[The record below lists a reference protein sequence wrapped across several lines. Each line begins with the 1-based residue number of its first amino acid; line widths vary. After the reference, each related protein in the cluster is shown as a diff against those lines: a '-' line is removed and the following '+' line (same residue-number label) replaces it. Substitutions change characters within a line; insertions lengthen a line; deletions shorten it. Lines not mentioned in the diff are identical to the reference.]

1 MELQLG
7 YIGLSVLMMII
18 IYFIAA
24 RAINDEAS
32 TARRLKRKP
41 LVLIIGLVLWHL
53 YLFLIAQSGFLQDFS
68 FPPRVVL
75 VVILPAFLFT
85 GIFIFRNRNKQW
97 IQNIPPHWMLFYQ
110 TFRILIETL
119 FVFSVA
125 KGVLPYQVTI
135 QGYNMDLVFALT
147 ATVIGFMVYKGS
159 KHSINL
165 AIAWNFLGLAVIAT
179 IIFLFMSTIYFAEF
193 FGSSEPIMSKEFG
206 VYPYPLVAGF
216 LMPSA
221 VFMHV
226 LSIVQ
231 LIKSKKNEVKYG
243 KLITS
248 LKASYQRK

>member
-7 YIGLSVLMMII
+7 YIGLSLLMTII

-24 RAINDEAS
+24 RAINDKGNFD
-32 TARRLKRKP
+32 RKVKRKP
-41 LVLIIGLVLWHL
+41 LLLIIGLILWHL

-85 GIFIFRNRNKQW
+85 GIFIFRNRNIQW
-97 IQNIPPHWMLFYQ
+97 IQHIPSHWLLFYQ

-125 KGVLPYQVTI
+125 KGVLPYHVTI
-135 QGYNMDLVFALT
+135 EGYNMDLIFALT
-147 ATVIGFMVYKGS
+147 APVIGFLVYKRS

-165 AIAWNFLGLAVIAT
+165 AIAWNFIGLTVIAT
-179 IIFLFMSTIYFAEF
+179 ILFLFMTTIYFPQF
-193 FGSSEPIMSKEFG
+193 FGSSEPLMSKEFG

-231 LIKSKKNEVKYG
+231 LIKRKKSR
-243 KLITS
+243 L
-248 LKASYQRK
+248 

>member
-1 MELQLG
+1 MGLQLG
-7 YIGLSVLMMII
+7 YIGLSLLMSII
-18 IYFIAA
+18 LYFIASK
-24 RAINDEAS
+24 AINHEA
-32 TARRLKRKP
+32 TTDRRLKRKP
-41 LVLIIGLVLWHL
+41 LLLVIGLVLWHV

-75 VVILPAFLFT
+75 VIILPAFLFT
-85 GIFIFRNRNKQW
+85 GIFIFRNRNNQW
-97 IQNIPPHWMLFYQ
+97 IQHIPPHWLFFYQ

-135 QGYNMDLVFALT
+135 EGYNMDFVFAIT
-147 ATVIGFMVYKGS
+147 APVIGILVYKRS

-165 AIAWNFLGLAVIAT
+165 AVAWNFLGLTVIAT
-179 IIFLFMSTIYFAEF
+179 ILFLFMTTIYFPDF
-193 FGSSEPIMSKEFG
+193 FGSSEPLMSKDFG

-231 LIKSKKNEVKYG
+231 LTKRKKSR
-243 KLITS
+243 L
-248 LKASYQRK
+248 

>member
-7 YIGLSVLMMII
+7 YIGLSLLMTII

-24 RAINDEAS
+24 RAINDKGNFD
-32 TARRLKRKP
+32 RKVKRKSLL
-41 LVLIIGLVLWHL
+41 LVIGLVLWHV

-75 VVILPAFLFT
+75 VVILPAFIFT
-85 GIFIFRNRNKQW
+85 GIFIFRNRNNQW
-97 IQNIPPHWMLFYQ
+97 IQHIPPHWLLFYQ
-110 TFRILIETL
+110 IFRILIETL

-125 KGVLPYQVTI
+125 KGVLPYHVTI
-135 QGYNMDLVFALT
+135 EGYNMDLIFAFT
-147 ATVIGFMVYKGS
+147 APVIGFLVYKRH
-159 KHSINL
+159 KRSINL
-165 AIAWNFLGLAVIAT
+165 AIAWNFLGLTVIAT
-179 IIFLFMSTIYFAEF
+179 ILFLFMTTIYFPEF
-193 FGSSEPIMSKEFG
+193 FGSSEPLMSKEFG

-231 LIKSKKNEVKYG
+231 LIKRKKNKIIFREW
-243 KLITS
+243 
-248 LKASYQRK
+248 

>member
-7 YIGLSVLMMII
+7 YIGLALLMSII
-18 IYFIAA
+18 LYFIASK
-24 RAINDEAS
+24 AINHEAS
-32 TARRLKRKP
+32 TARKVKRKP
-41 LVLIIGLVLWHL
+41 LLLVIGLLLWNM

-85 GIFIFRNRNKQW
+85 GIFIFRNRNNQW
-97 IQNIPPHWMLFYQ
+97 IQHIPSHWLLFYQ

-125 KGVLPYQVTI
+125 KGVLPYHVTI
-135 QGYNMDLVFALT
+135 EGYNMDLIFAST
-147 ATVIGFMVYKGS
+147 APVIGFIVYKGS
-159 KHSINL
+159 TRSINL
-165 AIAWNFLGLAVIAT
+165 AIAWNFLGLTVIAT
-179 IIFLFMSTIYFAEF
+179 ILFLFMTTIYFPEF
-193 FGSSEPIMSKEFG
+193 FGSSEPLMSKEFG

-231 LIKSKKNEVKYG
+231 LIKRKKIR
-243 KLITS
+243 L
-248 LKASYQRK
+248 